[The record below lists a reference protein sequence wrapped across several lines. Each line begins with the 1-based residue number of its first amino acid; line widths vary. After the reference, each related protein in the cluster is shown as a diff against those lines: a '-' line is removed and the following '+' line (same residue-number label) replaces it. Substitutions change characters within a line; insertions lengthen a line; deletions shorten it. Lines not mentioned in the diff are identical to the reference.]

1 MPKVVFVRDHRG
13 DVFWETPVWTGSKAS
28 AWQGVLTQS
37 KEGQQEVM
45 SADLV
50 SARMDSW

>member
-1 MPKVVFVRDHRG
+1 MAVRAA
-13 DVFWETPVWTGSKAS
+13 PMTGTKAS

-37 KEGQQEVM
+37 KERQQEVM
-45 SADLV
+45 NADLV